1 MKVYCYEGKNLSE
14 VKEKALVELNAGEE
28 ELFIRETEEA
38 GGFLKGKK
46 YKLEVITKDDVV
58 KYTKE
63 FIIEVA
69 KYMGVTV
76 NIEAKKR
83 DHFIQINIFS
93 ENSSILIGKGGKTI
107 DAMQTLIKSSIL
119 NTTGFKVNVMIDVE
133 DYKEKINKHL
143 EFDVKKIAREVR
155 RTGIEAKLDPM
166 NSYTRRIVHNAIN
179 EIKGV
184 KTVSLGEE
192 PNRYVVIK
200 KDEE

>member
-1 MKVYCYEGKNLSE
+1 MKVYVYEGKSLND
-14 VKEKALVELNAGEE
+14 VKEKALTELNASEQ

-58 KYTKE
+58 KYSKE
-63 FIIEVA
+63 FVIEIA
-69 KYMGVTV
+69 KYMGVNV

-83 DHFIQINIFS
+83 EKYIQLNLFS

-133 DYKEKINKHL
+133 DYKEK
-143 EFDVKKIAREVR
+143 
-155 RTGIEAKLDPM
+155 
-166 NSYTRRIVHNAIN
+166 
-179 EIKGV
+179 
-184 KTVSLGEE
+184 
-192 PNRYVVIK
+192 
-200 KDEE
+200 